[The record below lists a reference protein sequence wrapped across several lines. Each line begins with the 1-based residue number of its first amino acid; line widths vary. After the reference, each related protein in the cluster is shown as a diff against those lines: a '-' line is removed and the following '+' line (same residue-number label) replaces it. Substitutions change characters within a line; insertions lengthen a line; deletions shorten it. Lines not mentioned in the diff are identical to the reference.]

1 MLRGR
6 SSRDAR
12 SGRHPIADWLSGKCF
27 ALVHESNLVYNTCWE
42 DPRLD
47 REALRIGPDDTM
59 MVITSAGCNVLDY
72 ALCGA
77 RGIHAVD
84 VNPRQNALL
93 ELKMAAARH
102 LDHGEFFSLFGR
114 GRLKHFE
121 ALVRGPLAKDLSP
134 YARNYWRRHAAFFQG
149 RQSFYYRGSS
159 GAIARFCN
167 YHVDRIAK
175 IRDAI
180 NELFAAQSVEEQRR
194 IYDCSIRGAFW
205 TGFMKKVLGSDAAL
219 AMVGVPRQQREQ
231 VEHHFGG
238 GISEYIEQ
246 AVEAVF
252 ARIPIRDNYFWRVY
266 LHGEYTP
273 ECCPEYLKRENF
285 ARLKDVVDR
294 IRIHTSSVEQF
305 LRRTNAR
312 ISRYVLLDHMD
323 WLSTYRRAQL
333 ESEWQAIVDRAAPN
347 CRVIFRSGGLKVHYV
362 DPIRVRVGEKVR
374 SVGSLLA
381 YHTAL
386 AERLHALDRV
396 HTYGSFHV
404 ADLNA
409 DPANESSKD

>member
-1 MLRGR
+1 
-6 SSRDAR
+6 
-12 SGRHPIADWLSGKCF
+12 
-27 ALVHESNLVYNTCWE
+27 
-42 DPRLD
+42 
-47 REALRIGPDDTM
+47 
-59 MVITSAGCNVLDY
+59 
-72 ALCGA
+72 
-77 RGIHAVD
+77 
-84 VNPRQNALL
+84 
-93 ELKMAAARH
+93 
-102 LDHGEFFSLFGR
+102 
-114 GRLKHFE
+114 
-121 ALVRGPLAKDLSP
+121 
-134 YARNYWRRHAAFFQG
+134 
-149 RQSFYYRGSS
+149 
-159 GAIARFCN
+159 
-167 YHVDRIAK
+167 
-175 IRDAI
+175 
-180 NELFAAQSVEEQRR
+180 
-194 IYDCSIRGAFW
+194 
-205 TGFMKKVLGSDAAL
+205 
-219 AMVGVPRQQREQ
+219 
-231 VEHHFGG
+231 
-238 GISEYIEQ
+238 
-246 AVEAVF
+246 VEAVF